1 MRKKNRKQYYS
12 NLNEK
17 NVVDNKKFWKT
28 VKPLLFDKLKSNE
41 KMTLEEDDKIFTK
54 DIKLAE
60 EVDSFFS
67 NAVKNFKI
75 PEYSKTNPLAKD
87 IANPILKSV
96 LKRIL

>member
-1 MRKKNRKQYYS
+1 
-12 NLNEK
+12 
-17 NVVDNKKFWKT
+17 
-28 VKPLLFDKLKSNE
+28 
-41 KMTLEEDDKIFTK
+41 MTLEEDDKIFTK

>member
-17 NVVDNKKFWKT
+17 NVVDNKKIWKT
-28 VKPLLFDKLKSNE
+28 VKPLLFDKLKSHE

>member
-17 NVVDNKKFWKT
+17 NVVDNKKIWKT

-87 IANPILKSV
+87 IASPILKSG